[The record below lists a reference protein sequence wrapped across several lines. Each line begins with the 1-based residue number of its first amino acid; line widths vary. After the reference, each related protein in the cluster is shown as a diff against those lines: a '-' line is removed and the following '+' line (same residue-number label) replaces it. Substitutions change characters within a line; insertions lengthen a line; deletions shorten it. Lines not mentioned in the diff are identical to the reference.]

1 MSSSKKTFQSVDKSI
16 NLVDIC
22 RYLLFHWKWFFLS
35 VLIFGGYYYY
45 QYSKTPYV
53 YSRTETVMIK
63 TPLNTAQPTRLTRSS
78 YYFSAVNVASEILQ
92 LKSKQLMRNTV
103 AKLDANISYTITKGL
118 REYELYNKAP
128 IQVEFIDGNPE
139 KYETFKVSNLSE
151 EFVELKGFGGDE
163 NDTKKIGRAHV

>member
-1 MSSSKKTFQSVDKSI
+1 MNSSQKAFQPADKGI
-16 NLVDIC
+16 NLVDVF

-53 YSRTETVMIK
+53 YSRIETVMIK

-92 LKSKQLMRNTV
+92 LRSRQLMRNTIV
-103 AKLDANISYTITKGL
+103 KLDANISYTITKGL
-118 REYELYNKAP
+118 RE
-128 IQVEFIDGNPE
+128 
-139 KYETFKVSNLSE
+139 
-151 EFVELKGFGGDE
+151 
-163 NDTKKIGRAHV
+163 